1 MLNVSRVTSIILH
14 SKLNFS
20 HDMLIIQ
27 KIVNKQILIMHQQL
41 ICMSIYYHTATNT

>member
-1 MLNVSRVTSIILH
+1 MLKMPRVMGIILH

-27 KIVNKQILIMHQQL
+27 QMVNNSILTMHQ
-41 ICMSIYYHTATNT
+41 